1 MSHHHHQ
8 SEQAPVSRGPGIFL
22 VVGVLIVL
30 IVAILAGIRL
40 LGSGSATE
48 TEDAER
54 SAVRLKN
61 LEEVKAADALQ
72 VTTYGWNDRAKG
84 IVRIPV
90 KRAME
95 LVLPEVNARASK
107 GGAMSTSPQTQP

>member
-8 SEQAPVSRGPGIFL
+8 SDQAPASRGPGIFL
-22 VVGVLIVL
+22 LAGVLFVL
-30 IVAILAGIRL
+30 LIAILAGMRL
-40 LGSGSATE
+40 VGSGSATE
-48 TEDAER
+48 TEDSER

-95 LVLPEVNARASK
+95 LVLPELNARASK
-107 GGAMSTSPQTQP
+107 GGVPATSPQTQP